1 MNPHPNTPKH
11 EDRRYVGDCGTCGR
25 PMRHVTV
32 RAADAPGTIARQN
45 DNECK
50 VCALNAARARAA
62 ADAEA
67 AEIYRTP
74 EAKLQHMAD
83 WRAKYEADRA
93 ARGIPRIGYP
103 QQWERV
109 DRLDPDKPPYADARG
124 PQAAS
129 SRRPNLPALRNR
141 ANA

>member
-1 MNPHPNTPKH
+1 MNPHPNNPKH
-11 EDRRYVGDCGTCGR
+11 EDRRYVGDCGR

-45 DNECK
+45 DDECK
-50 VCALNAARARAA
+50 VCALAAARRRAVE
-62 ADAEA
+62 DAEA
-67 AEIYRTP
+67 AELYRTP
-74 EAKLQHMAD
+74 EAKLQHMAE

-103 QQWERV
+103 QRYERV
-109 DRLDPDKPPYADARG
+109 DRLDPNLAPYADARG

-129 SRRPNLPALRNR
+129 ARRSNLPAIRDR
-141 ANA
+141 ATA